1 MLEFMNVGFITE
13 AVCFQLENIANN
25 DSSVLT
31 FVDKKVIIV
40 LIKIKSKTVRKVNLL
55 CNYICG
61 KQCY

>member
-31 FVDKKVIIV
+31 FVDKKSYHR
-40 LIKIKSKTVRKVNLL
+40 LN
-55 CNYICG
+55 
-61 KQCY
+61 